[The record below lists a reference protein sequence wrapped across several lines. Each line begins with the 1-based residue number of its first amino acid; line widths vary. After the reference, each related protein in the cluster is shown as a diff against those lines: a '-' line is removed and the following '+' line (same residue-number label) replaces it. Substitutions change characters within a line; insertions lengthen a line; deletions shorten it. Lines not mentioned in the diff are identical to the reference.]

1 MITLVLVLRH
11 LIENHFTK
19 CLETMGEV
27 IKMEKT
33 ASSLWKW
40 HKRVEA
46 TKLTLIHYFT
56 CLCRSV
62 VDIDAKTLASNAP
75 VPEDKISYP

>member
-1 MITLVLVLRH
+1 
-11 LIENHFTK
+11 
-19 CLETMGEV
+19 
-27 IKMEKT
+27 MEKKT

-62 VDIDAKTLASNAP
+62 VDIDANTLASNAP
-75 VPEDKISYP
+75 VPEEKIPYPWFSSSTSPYDNLWPKLEAQGS

>member
-11 LIENHFTK
+11 LIENRSTK
-19 CLETMGEV
+19 CLETMGEI

-46 TKLTLIHYFT
+46 TKLTLIRYFT

-62 VDIDAKTLASNAP
+62 VDIDAKILASNAP